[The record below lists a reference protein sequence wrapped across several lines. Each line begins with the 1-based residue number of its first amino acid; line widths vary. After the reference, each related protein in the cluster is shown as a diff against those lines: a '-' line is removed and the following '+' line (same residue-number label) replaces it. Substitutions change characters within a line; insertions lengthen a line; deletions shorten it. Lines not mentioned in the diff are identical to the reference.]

1 MTRIRLKGLNRK
13 RVTLADG
20 RTVEYWYAY
29 KGGPRLPGKP
39 GSPEFVAA
47 YNEAVH
53 AKIPPRLTT
62 LGGLA
67 QAYEAS
73 GDFAGLAPRT
83 KDDYLKQLRKI
94 DARFKD
100 FPVDAL
106 KDRRTRGVFLAWRD
120 ELAKTAPRQADY
132 AWSVLTRVLA
142 WSLNRGLIETNPCE
156 KGGKLHKGN
165 RADKVWS
172 KGDEAAFLARAPE
185 HLALAFQMALW
196 TGQRQ
201 GDLLAMTWSC
211 YDGECIRWQQQKTG
225 VRVEIPILDPLKS
238 LLDARRG
245 KPLDPILQTTRGTRW
260 TTTGFQTSWRKV
272 CLDAGVRGVTFHD
285 LRGTAVTR
293 LAVASATEAQIAA
306 LTGHSTRDVRNILD
320 SNYLHRDPALSRE
333 AMRRR
338 VAHEN
343 SRTPSRT

>member
-1 MTRIRLKGLNRK
+1 MTRVRLKGLNRC
-13 RVTLADG
+13 RTTLANG
-20 RTVEYWYAY
+20 KTVEYYYAW

-39 GSPEFVAA
+39 GSPEFIAA
-47 YNEAVH
+47 YTEAVRGKV
-53 AKIPPRLTT
+53 APRLST
-62 LGGLA
+62 LDGLA
-67 QAYEAS
+67 HAYEAS
-73 GDFAGLAPRT
+73 SDFTSLAPRT

-94 DARFKD
+94 VGRFKG
-100 FPVDAL
+100 FPVDGL
-106 KDRRTRGVFLAWRD
+106 KDRRARGVFLAWRD

-132 AWSVLTRVLA
+132 AFAVLTRVLSWA
-142 WSLNRGLIETNPCE
+142 VNRGLIDKNPCE

-172 KGDEAAFLARAPE
+172 QADETAFLAKAPD
-185 HLALAFQMALW
+185 HLALAFHMALW

-201 GDLLAMTWSC
+201 GDLLAMTWNA
-211 YDGECIRWQQQKTG
+211 YDGACIRWQQQKTG

-238 LLDARRG
+238 LLDAKRG
-245 KPLDPILQTTRGTRW
+245 KPLETILQTSRGTAW
-260 TTTGFQTSWRKV
+260 TSTGFQTSWRKV

-285 LRGTAVTR
+285 LRGSCVTR
-293 LAVASATEAQIAA
+293 LAVAGATEAQIAA

-338 VAHEN
+338 VAHEK
-343 SRTPSRT
+343 SQTPSQT